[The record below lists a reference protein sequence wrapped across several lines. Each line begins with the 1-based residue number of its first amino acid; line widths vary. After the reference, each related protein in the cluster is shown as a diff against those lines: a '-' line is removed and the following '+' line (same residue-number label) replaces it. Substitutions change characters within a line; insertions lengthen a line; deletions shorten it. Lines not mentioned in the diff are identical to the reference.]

1 MRLLSVSLLLLCLFA
16 VSGCGSKETERADS
30 ATSPSASPVASRK
43 SDADASAATKSP
55 ADATVT
61 SKDSNKPDGKPKK
74 PALPTLPLA
83 GEPQLLLSPEEIREG
98 WIQLFDGQ
106 TLAGW
111 TPGSN
116 ANWHVNADGE
126 IEASEGDIGL
136 LLTTVPFA
144 DYELRFDYWMAK
156 GGNSGVFLR
165 TLAEPK
171 VVTADCY
178 ELNICDS
185 HPEFKT
191 ASLVGRAQPTKEVA
205 GEEVWKSMRGL
216 VDRNR
221 FTVSVDGEVVL
232 DHTDETSGFRR
243 GGLIGL
249 QKNVGRIRF
258 RNVFL
263 KPLGTVE
270 QFNGADLGGWRV
282 VPGSKSEFT
291 VVDGAIVAKN
301 GPGFLETESAWADF
315 ALQFEAQV
323 NGDGLNSGVFFR
335 LMPGTEEAPSN
346 GYELQIENVFLNGDR
361 RQPKDNAGTGAIFR
375 RTQARWVVPNDHE
388 WFTTTL
394 IAHGPR
400 IAAWVNGFQVTDWQD
415 TREPDEN
422 PRRGSKTAAGP
433 ISLQGHDPTTNLAFR
448 NIRVAAYPNE

>member
-1 MRLLSVSLLLLCLFA
+1 MRLLIASLSLLCLMG
-16 VSGCGSKETERADS
+16 VSGCGDKAGDSGSAITESQSTTPASPDGGGDSVAMEIADS
-30 ATSPSASPVASRK
+30 IAPASGDSAK
-43 SDADASAATKSP
+43 AD
-55 ADATVT
+55 
-61 SKDSNKPDGKPKK
+61 KPKK
-74 PALPTLPLA
+74 PALPTLPLV
-83 GEPQLLLSPEEIREG
+83 GEPKLLLSEDEIREG

-111 TPGSN
+111 TPSSN
-116 ANWHVNADGE
+116 ANWHVNDDGE

-144 DYELRFDYWMAK
+144 DYELKFDYWIGK
-156 GGNSGVFLR
+156 DGNSGVFLR
-165 TLAEPK
+165 TIAEPK

-191 ASLVGRAQPTKEVA
+191 ASLVGRAQPTKEVT
-205 GEEVWKSMRGL
+205 GEEVWKSMSVR
-216 VDRNR
+216 VERNH
-221 FTVSVDGEVVL
+221 FTVAVDGEAVL
-232 DHTDETSGFRR
+232 DHTDETDGFRR

-249 QKNVGRIRF
+249 QKNAGRIRF

-282 VPGSKSEFT
+282 VPGSKSEFS
-291 VVDGAIVAKN
+291 VADGTIVAKN
-301 GPGFLETESAWADF
+301 GPGFLETESSWADF
-315 ALQFEAQV
+315 TLQFEAQV
-323 NGDGLNSGVFFR
+323 NGEGLNSGVFFR
-335 LMPGTEEAPSN
+335 LIPGTEEAPSN
-346 GYELQIENVFLNGDR
+346 GYELQIENVFANGDR

-375 RTQARWVVPNDHE
+375 RTQARWVVPNDRE

-394 IAHGPR
+394 VAHGPR
-400 IAAWVNGFQVTDWQD
+400 IAAWVNGFQVTDWED
-415 TREPDEN
+415 TRDPDDN
-422 PRRGSKTAAGP
+422 PRRGSTTATGP

-448 NIRVAAYPNE
+448 NIRVAGYPSE

>member
-1 MRLLSVSLLLLCLFA
+1 MRLLIASLSLLCLMGL
-16 VSGCGSKETERADS
+16 SGCGEQAGDS
-30 ATSPSASPVASRK
+30 G
-43 SDADASAATKSP
+43 SAATESP
-55 ADATVT
+55 SEKPASADGGATT
-61 SKDSNKPDGKPKK
+61 AATERSDSQAVSSGGSANAQKPKK

-83 GEPQLLLSPEEIREG
+83 AEPKLLLTAEEIRDG
-98 WIQLFDGQ
+98 WVQLFDGQ

-111 TPGSN
+111 RPSSN

-144 DYELRFDYWMAK
+144 DYELKFDYWMGK
-156 GGNSGVFLR
+156 DGNSGVFLR
-165 TLAEPK
+165 TLAEPET
-171 VVTADCY
+171 VTADCY

-191 ASLVGRAQPTKEVA
+191 ASLVGRAQPAKEVT
-205 GEEVWKSMRGL
+205 GEEVWKSMSVR
-216 VDRNR
+216 VERDR
-221 FTVSVDGEVVL
+221 FTVSVDGEAVL
-232 DHTDETSGFRR
+232 DHTDESDGFRR

-249 QKNVGRIRF
+249 QKNAGRIRF

-263 KPLGTVE
+263 KPLGMVE

-282 VPGSKSEFT
+282 VPGSKSEFG
-291 VVDGAIVAKN
+291 VADGAIVAKN
-301 GPGFLETESAWADF
+301 GPGFLETESSWADF
-315 ALQFEAQV
+315 TLQFEAQV

-346 GYELQIENVFLNGDR
+346 GYELQIENVFADGDR
-361 RQPKDNAGTGAIFR
+361 RQPKDHAGTGAIFR
-375 RTQARWVVPNDHE
+375 RTQTRWVVPNDRE

-400 IAAWVNGFQVTDWQD
+400 IAAWVNGFQVTDWED
-415 TREPDEN
+415 ARDPDDN
-422 PRRGSKTAAGP
+422 PRRGRRTAAGP

-448 NIRVAAYPNE
+448 NIRVASYPIE